1 MMRLG
6 EINPLDVEGTEAST
20 NLETAGYESLRP
32 FLRWVPQHQ
41 CANDERQWDRAIR
54 HPLAMLR
61 VMPAVFPVTVDHF
74 GNSHGRFHGFS
85 QLDHFRHQVLT
96 SEIDLFFCWDG
107 MCRVIATR
115 LHHTQCFAMG
125 VLCVN
130 IQQSLLRFPIHSARR
145 RLWGSLL
152 IVISNLVCRE
162 QRFRW
167 GYGTTRQYSRI
178 IRRLIWEANDFALF
192 HIPIVIRNILRD
204 QVVESTLTCTAARL
218 AQYDALGIV
227 AV

>member
-1 MMRLG
+1 MD
-6 EINPLDVEGTEAST
+6 P
-20 NLETAGYESLRP
+20 
-32 FLRWVPQHQ
+32 
-41 CANDERQWDRAIR
+41 
-54 HPLAMLR
+54 
-61 VMPAVFPVTVDHF
+61 F
-74 GNSHGRFHGFS
+74 GNNHGRFYEFV
-85 QLDHFRHQVLT
+85 QLDQFRHQVLT

-107 MCRVIATR
+107 MCRIIATR

-167 GYGTTRQYSRI
+167 GYGTTRQYARI
-178 IRRLIWEANDFALF
+178 ILRLIWEANDFALF

-204 QVVESTLTCTAARL
+204 QVVDRMTYCISARR
-218 AQYDALGIV
+218 AQYEAYLGIIDV
-227 AV
+227 